1 MPGCERSC
9 PPCGAEIPAESAAGG
24 GQGVGRQRGC
34 SDHGQGWFGW
44 TGCHFISPGRALI
57 VSVLRLPLTTLP
69 PPLRLYNVAVPWERG
84 RRRAAVEEP
93 RIKDALTWRRQRRR
107 QNTSAWRQWVAE
119 KLFNA
124 AEAPTRRLCREL
136 WDARLRSES
145 SGQQR
150 PSASAKRV
158 PAGQGW
164 GREGGNSPHPGQH
177 RSQPAASTQSD
188 LFPLPSLAPSLANA
202 VCVAHCIARA
212 QKMTGAKKDGDVCVP
227 HSPSRSWGRRQVLW
241 AAPGLEPPWLLPSS
255 GRVS

>member
-1 MPGCERSC
+1 MSFHFPRSGINSLRAAPALNNPPTTARALQCGCTLGTREEESC
-9 PPCGAEIPAESAAGG
+9 
-24 GQGVGRQRGC
+24 R
-34 SDHGQGWFGW
+34 
-44 TGCHFISPGRALI
+44 GRAPDQRC
-57 VSVLRLPLTTLP
+57 SHM
-69 PPLRLYNVAVPWERG
+69 
-84 RRRAAVEEP
+84 EE
-93 RIKDALTWRRQRRR
+93 QRRR

-124 AEAPTRRLCREL
+124 AGAPTQRLCREL

-212 QKMTGAKKDGDVCVP
+212 QKMTGAKKDGDVCIP

-255 GRVS
+255 GQVS